1 MKIAV
6 IIPARDE
13 AETIGDV
20 VRSVRSVVDGD
31 VFVVDNGS
39 ADGTSE
45 IAVTA
50 GARVVRE
57 SVAGYGKACMSGVA
71 AAADA
76 DVFVFMDGD
85 GSDRPEDIKPLL
97 QAIERGADIA
107 LAVRRG
113 DAVAPGSIAPAARF
127 GNWLSGWLIALL
139 WGRRLRDLSPLKA
152 VRAEALK
159 SIAPRETTYGW
170 TVELLA
176 SAVAMKLTVV
186 EVDAGYRHR
195 AGGESKVS
203 GQLGASMRAGTRI
216 LATIAR
222 TWWRRP
228 SLVRTSTL
236 AGAFAG
242 LAFVGVFSVWL
253 AASAPASFG
262 VSAAAILISWP
273 AVLFGAA
280 AGAAAGALAQHRPRH
295 LFRTR
300 SGRGR

>member
-20 VRSVRSVVDGD
+20 VRFVRSVVDGD

-97 QAIERGADIA
+97 QEIDRGADIA

-139 WGRRLRDLSPLKA
+139 WGRRLHRPVA
-152 VRAEALK
+152 AEGCPRRGPQVHR
-159 SIAPRETTYGW
+159 APRNDLRLDRRAAGERRRHETDGRR
-170 TVELLA
+170 
-176 SAVAMKLTVV
+176 S
-186 EVDAGYRHR
+186 RR
-195 AGGESKVS
+195 
-203 GQLGASMRAGTRI
+203 RI
-216 LATIAR
+216 
-222 TWWRRP
+222 
-228 SLVRTSTL
+228 
-236 AGAFAG
+236 
-242 LAFVGVFSVWL
+242 
-253 AASAPASFG
+253 SAP
-262 VSAAAILISWP
+262 
-273 AVLFGAA
+273 
-280 AGAAAGALAQHRPRH
+280 R
-295 LFRTR
+295 
-300 SGRGR
+300 RG

>member
-1 MKIAV
+1 
-6 IIPARDE
+6 
-13 AETIGDV
+13 
-20 VRSVRSVVDGD
+20 
-31 VFVVDNGS
+31 
-39 ADGTSE
+39 
-45 IAVTA
+45 
-50 GARVVRE
+50 
-57 SVAGYGKACMSGVA
+57 
-71 AAADA
+71 
-76 DVFVFMDGD
+76 
-85 GSDRPEDIKPLL
+85 
-97 QAIERGADIA
+97 
-107 LAVRRG
+107 
-113 DAVAPGSIAPAARF
+113 
-127 GNWLSGWLIALL
+127 
-139 WGRRLRDLSPLKA
+139 
-152 VRAEALK
+152 
-159 SIAPRETTYGW
+159 
-170 TVELLA
+170 
-176 SAVAMKLTVV
+176 MKLTVV

-228 SLVRTSTL
+228 SLVRTGTL

-242 LAFVGVFSVWL
+242 LRLSSGAFSAWL

-262 VSAAAILISWP
+262 VSAAAILIAWP